1 MQKWFGR
8 TQVTLYL
15 RRRNQ
20 QTIENYRLL
29 KLRNLWN
36 AWQKNIEEEKSGG
49 KLMSKI
55 LNRMQYFDQS
65 KAFQHWQQFVV
76 SARERDGENK
86 TFGSSNIGQVL
97 NRIVKRRKAIYMHQ
111 LKIRTERRDFKQKF
125 LTRMLRHV
133 ADYRKRHYFYKWKHC
148 SKCESIAE
156 KVNKEGD
163 VVMRRNELARQ
174 AAAMKKKLIELG
186 YSPEA
191 IDKYLDEKS
200 AKQRENMQKGIISL
214 FFKNSDG
221 FNIVPKAFNQ
231 LKAYV
236 RMRKLAK
243 EKARKILNMLHHPLA
258 IYFNKWKY
266 DMTDNMK
273 KLEGI
278 SK

>member
-1 MQKWFGR
+1 
-8 TQVTLYL
+8 
-15 RRRNQ
+15 
-20 QTIENYRLL
+20 
-29 KLRNLWN
+29 
-36 AWQKNIEEEKSGG
+36 
-49 KLMSKI
+49 
-55 LNRMQYFDQS
+55 
-65 KAFQHWQQFVV
+65 
-76 SARERDGENK
+76 
-86 TFGSSNIGQVL
+86 
-97 NRIVKRRKAIYMHQ
+97 MHQ

-133 ADYRKRHYFYKWKHC
+133 SDYRKRHYFYKWKHC